1 MTRMFLRLLAPAAVA
16 AGLAAGAPVATM
28 PAHAAGDAVAPKEV
42 AWTFNGVF
50 GRYNYEQLRRGL
62 QVYREVCAA
71 CHGLRLVAYRDLAAI
86 GLSEAQIR
94 AIAGDREVAG
104 EPDEEGEPTERPAEA
119 KDRFVDPF
127 PNVQAAMASNNG
139 AAPPDLSLIVKAR
152 GGGADY
158 VYSLI
163 TGYVPEAA
171 CKKEFKD
178 SQGKPLVP
186 AEGQYCNTYM
196 SGHIIAMAPPLPED
210 DQIEYEEK
218 GAPPASVDQMA
229 KDVTAFL
236 AWAAEPY
243 MVERKRMGLKVML
256 FLLLFTGFM
265 YAIYRQVKKD
275 VKGHA

>member
-1 MTRMFLRLLAPAAVA
+1 MIRFSRRLLAPVVV
-16 AGLAAGAPVATM
+16 AGLAAGVSLASAPAL
-28 PAHAAGDAVAPKEV
+28 AAGDAVAPKEV

-50 GRYNYEQLRRGL
+50 GRYNYPQLRRGL

-86 GLSEAQIR
+86 GLSEAEIK
-94 AIAGDREVAG
+94 AVAGEKEVAG
-104 EPDEEGEPTERPAEA
+104 EPDEEGEPTTRPAEA
-119 KDRFVDPF
+119 KDRFVSPF
-127 PNVQAAMASNNG
+127 PNVRAAMASNNG

-152 GGGADY
+152 ANGADY
-158 VYSLI
+158 VYSLM
-163 TGYVPEAA
+163 TGYVSAAA

-186 AEGQYCNTYM
+186 GEGQYCNTYM
-196 SGHIIAMAPPLPED
+196 SGHIVAMAPPLTED
-210 DQIEYEEK
+210 GQVEYEGQ
-218 GAPPASVDQMA
+218 GAPPATVDQMA
-229 KDVTAFL
+229 KDATAFL

-243 MVERKRMGLKVML
+243 MVERKRMGIKVML

>member
-1 MTRMFLRLLAPAAVA
+1 MTRKFLRLLAPVAVS
-16 AGLAAGAPVATM
+16 AGLAGSMASATG
-28 PAHAAGDAVAPKEV
+28 PAFAAGDAVAPKEV
-42 AWTFNGVF
+42 AWTFNGIF
-50 GRYNYEQLRRGL
+50 GRYDYPQLRRGL

-86 GLSEAQIR
+86 GLSDAQIR
-94 AIAGDREVAG
+94 VIAGEKEVAG
-104 EPDEEGEPTERPAEA
+104 EPDEEGEPTTRPAEA

-127 PNVQAAMASNNG
+127 PNVQAAAASNNG
-139 AAPPDLSLIVKAR
+139 AAPPDLSLMVKAR

-158 VYSLI
+158 AFSLL
-163 TGYVPEAA
+163 TGYVSEAD

-186 AEGQYCNTYM
+186 GEGQYCNAYM
-196 SGHIIAMAPPLPED
+196 SGHIISMAPPLTED
-210 DQIEYEEK
+210 GQVEYEEQ
-218 GAPPASVDQMA
+218 GAPAASVDQMA

-243 MVERKRMGLKVML
+243 MVERKRMGIKVIL